1 MRTKPVTIHFKP
13 ITSHLS
19 ILLGVHDR
27 TRTCIKRICN
37 PHPNHSRHMHIL
49 VGVKG
54 IEPNMLLSDGVTV
67 RCRTLR
73 RHSRVL
79 VVLGRIELPYDDY
92 QSPALPL
99 CYRTLIWCLR
109 SGSNEHLRGFNS
121 TLRPHQLL
129 RHFIWCAGWGSNPRN
144 TD

>member
-1 MRTKPVTIHFKP
+1 MLFRHVLYQLSYLGNIGAPERTQ
-13 ITSHLS
+13 TSNLLVRSQMLYS
-19 ILLGVHDR
+19 IELRKQL
-27 TRTCIKRICN
+27 
-37 PHPNHSRHMHIL
+37 L

-54 IEPNMLLSDGVTV
+54 IEPNVLLSDGVTV
-67 RCRTLR
+67 RCLTLR

-79 VVLGRIELPYDDY
+79 VVLRRIELLSDDY

-129 RHFIWCAGWGSNPRN
+129 RRYLGPCGRN
-144 TD
+144 LTYVITA